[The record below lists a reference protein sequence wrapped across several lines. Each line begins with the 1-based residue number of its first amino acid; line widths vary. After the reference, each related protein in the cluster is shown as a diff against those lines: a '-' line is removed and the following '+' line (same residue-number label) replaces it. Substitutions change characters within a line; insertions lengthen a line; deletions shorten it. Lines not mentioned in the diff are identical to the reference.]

1 MKAYEERKSKFVHLG
16 DRLLAIGRIRDG
28 MLTVADAARELGVTI
43 DDVVGW
49 QQLHAF
55 ERTVSLEEL
64 RRRDSPQALV
74 LNRRAQRL
82 AELITE
88 AERELRDLH
97 QEFLAAAVASNEPY
111 AKKFG

>member
-1 MKAYEERKSKFVHLG
+1 MKPFEERKARFVHLG

-28 MLTVADAARELGVTI
+28 MLTVEEAARELGVTP

-55 ERTVSLEEL
+55 ERTVSFAEL
-64 RRRDSPQALV
+64 RQRDSPQMQV

-82 AELITE
+82 ADLITA
-88 AERELRDLH
+88 AERELRELH
-97 QEFLAAAVASNEPY
+97 QEFIAGAIASKE
-111 AKKFG
+111 FG